1 MATPPYVSLS
11 TLGKDGPTW
20 VNCSLAQFL
29 VSQGAQAGL
38 LNRHPKFVAYE
49 PTSRQ
54 KRGRYDWGAEEPKAV
69 AVLRCFFPLL
79 RTRSESANKNQKR
92 MGGWIMKAKSLLLT
106 VLIPVSGLTFL
117 SSPASAEC
125 WMTCPPGSTATP
137 SATGTQ
143 SATATAEPVASPE
156 ELTSAKKPKTTAKAS
171 PAPAKPK
178 ASPVP
183 AGTTAEPVASP
194 EELTPAKQTE
204 TTAKA
209 SPAPT
214 PATSKAAPTPAGTGL
229 PPESPQVQST
239 TPAPAP
245 APTQEAVAVPQPSE
259 DNAAFQPAPTQGAAP
274 APVPIPGPVPGT
286 ATMDVI
292 PE

>member
-1 MATPPYVSLS
+1 
-11 TLGKDGPTW
+11 
-20 VNCSLAQFL
+20 
-29 VSQGAQAGL
+29 
-38 LNRHPKFVAYE
+38 
-49 PTSRQ
+49 
-54 KRGRYDWGAEEPKAV
+54 V

-125 WMTCPPGSTATP
+125 WMTCPPGTTATP

-214 PATSKAAPTPAGTGL
+214 PATSKAAPCQPRRRWRFRNLLRTTQRSNRPRLREQHQPLFQSQARCPARRRWT
-229 PPESPQVQST
+229 
-239 TPAPAP
+239 
-245 APTQEAVAVPQPSE
+245 
-259 DNAAFQPAPTQGAAP
+259 
-274 APVPIPGPVPGT
+274 
-286 ATMDVI
+286 
-292 PE
+292 